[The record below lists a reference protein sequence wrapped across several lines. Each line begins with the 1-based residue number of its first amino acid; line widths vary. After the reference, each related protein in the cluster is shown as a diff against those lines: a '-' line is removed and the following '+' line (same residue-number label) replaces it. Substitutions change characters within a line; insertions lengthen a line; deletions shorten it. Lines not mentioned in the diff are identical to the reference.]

1 MSRLPSRFAVLPLL
15 AIAGCMN
22 QPMYQPYPYG
32 QPMYA
37 PQNGYTQPGTLVI
50 PPSSG
55 TPYQPGGN
63 TYEGDPAGAD
73 DFTRDTGSGTGT
85 GNGTGKFFG
94 EDPGGGVPT
103 PKEPSPAGT
112 NAPLTDDLSFP

>member
-1 MSRLPSRFAVLPLL
+1 MSRLPSRFALLPLL

-63 TYEGDPAGAD
+63 TYEGDPARTD
-73 DFTRDTGSGTGT
+73 DFSRDTGT
-85 GNGTGKFFG
+85 GTGKFFG
-94 EDPGGGVPT
+94 EDAGGGVPT
-103 PKEPSPAGT
+103 PKEPSPGGT
-112 NAPLTDDLSFP
+112 NAPLKDDLSFP